1 MFSVTTCPEGWIRRG
16 EFCYLTTEEEKT
28 WQDASSDCK
37 IKGGN
42 LASIHNKEEN
52 DFIFQS

>member
-28 WQDASSDCK
+28 WQDASSDCVM
-37 IKGGN
+37 KGGN
-42 LASIHNKEEN
+42 LASIHNKEEK